1 MTGDLVAQLFTDL
14 KGAPP
19 IQVYIIIKYGNK
31 MYFSYKQWNPVN
43 FRHFLTWRKMKTTKK
58 NCWHLA
64 MKGRGDPP
72 LTFFFCETNFF
83 LICTQIYENY
93 TLIPENLQQR
103 IIYRVIYNIALY
115 NAMIYGILYFFH
127 FSFHKELCRYLLN
140 QHLVN

>member
-1 MTGDLVAQLFTDL
+1 MGDLVAQLFTDL

-127 FSFHKELCRYLLN
+127 FSFHKELCKYLLN

>member
-1 MTGDLVAQLFTDL
+1 MGDLVAQLFTDL

-19 IQVYIIIKYGNK
+19 IQVYIIIKYGNN

-64 MKGRGDPP
+64 MKGGGGSTPYFF
-72 LTFFFCETNFF
+72 FFFCETNFF
-83 LICTQIYENY
+83 LICTQIFENY

-115 NAMIYGILYFFH
+115 NAMIYGILYFYSFQ
-127 FSFHKELCRYLLN
+127 FSQRIM
-140 QHLVN
+140 

>member
-31 MYFSYKQWNPVN
+31 MFFSYKQWNPVN
-43 FRHFLTWRKMKTTKK
+43 YRHFWTWRKKK
-58 NCWHLA
+58 KLLRKITGTWQWKKWGGGPC
-64 MKGRGDPP
+64 
-72 LTFFFCETNFF
+72 LTFLFF
-83 LICTQIYENY
+83 LFLWNQLFPHLYPDNIQQKFENY

-115 NAMIYGILYFFH
+115 NAMIYGILYFYSFQ
-127 FSFHKELCRYLLN
+127 FSQRIM
-140 QHLVN
+140 

>member
-1 MTGDLVAQLFTDL
+1 MGDLVAQLFTDL

-31 MYFSYKQWNPVN
+31 MYFSYKQLNPVN

-83 LICTQIYENY
+83 LICTQIFENY

-115 NAMIYGILYFFH
+115 NAMIYGILYFYSFQ
-127 FSFHKELCRYLLN
+127 FSQRIM
-140 QHLVN
+140 

>member
-14 KGAPP
+14 KGTPP
-19 IQVYIIIKYGNK
+19 IQVYIIIKYGNN

-43 FRHFLTWRKMKTTKK
+43 FRHFWTWRKMKTTKK

-83 LICTQIYENY
+83 LICTQIFENY

-103 IIYRVIYNIALY
+103 IIYRVIFNIALY
-115 NAMIYGILYFFH
+115 NAMIYGILYFFSFQ
-127 FSFHKELCRYLLN
+127 FSQRIM
-140 QHLVN
+140 

>member
-1 MTGDLVAQLFTDL
+1 MTGYLVTQLFTDL

-19 IQVYIIIKYGNK
+19 IQVYIIIKYGNN

-43 FRHFLTWRKMKTTKK
+43 YRHFWTWRKKK
-58 NCWHLA
+58 KLLRKIAGTWQW
-64 MKGRGDPP
+64 KGGGIHP
-72 LTFFFCETNFF
+72 LLFFCETNFF
-83 LICTQIYENY
+83 LICTQIFENY

-103 IIYRVIYNIALY
+103 IIIELSI
-115 NAMIYGILYFFH
+115 ILHYIMQWFMVFFTFFH

>member
-1 MTGDLVAQLFTDL
+1 MGDLVAQLFTDL

-19 IQVYIIIKYGNK
+19 LQVYIIIKYVNK

-83 LICTQIYENY
+83 LICTQIFENY

-115 NAMIYGILYFFH
+115 NAMIYGILYFFSFQ
-127 FSFHKELCRYLLN
+127 FSQRIM
-140 QHLVN
+140 

>member
-83 LICTQIYENY
+83 LNCTQIFENY

-103 IIYRVIYNIALY
+103 IIIELSI
-115 NAMIYGILYFFH
+115 ILHYIMQWFMVFFTFFH